1 MNLWVF
7 KYAPQSVDE
16 MVLNEDVKITLKNVI
31 QEKPNVLISGPPG
44 TGKGTFTDIF
54 LRDTGLAKSKDFLKV
69 NASDETSIENIRSN
83 VKSFATA
90 MCLGD
95 FKLVYLN
102 EADYLSPNAQ
112 AMLRQLMEDV
122 QAFTRFFL
130 LCNYP
135 NKIIDPILSRCQHIQ
150 LCAAPAADIF
160 KHCMKILKAE
170 GISCSSKEEKEYVIK
185 LVKTYY
191 PDIRRI
197 VNALQK
203 SVVDGKLH
211 IRALVTDNQLYTDIF
226 TAICKKDLDGVRIL
240 LRGNTID
247 YIELYQFLYNNID
260 KFENGAAA
268 ILTIG
273 EYMYR
278 HSLVAIPEINFM
290 TMIADLIMKR
300 AV

>member
-7 KYAPQSVDE
+7 KYAPQSVNE
-16 MVLNEDVKITLKNVI
+16 MVLNEDVKKTLEKVI
-31 QEKPNVLISGPPG
+31 KEKPNVILSGPPG

-54 LRDTGLAKSKDFLKV
+54 IKETGLSKSRDFLKV

-150 LCAAPAADIF
+150 LQAAPATDIF
-160 KHCMKILKAE
+160 KHLIKILKAE
-170 GISCSSKEEKEYVIK
+170 GIDCSTKEEKEYVIK

-191 PDIRRI
+191 PDIRRTI
-197 VNALQK
+197 NALQK
-203 SVVDGKLH
+203 SVIDGKLH
-211 IRALVTDNQLYTDIF
+211 IRALVTDNQTY
-226 TAICKKDLDGVRIL
+226 TAIFDALKKKDLDEIRIM
-240 LRGNTID
+240 LRGNAIE
-247 YIELYQFLYNNID
+247 YVELYQFLYNNLD
-260 KFENGAAA
+260 KFESAA
-268 ILTIG
+268 IAILIIG

-278 HSLVAIPEINFM
+278 NSLVAIPEINFM
-290 TMIADLIMKR
+290 CMCAELIMKK
-300 AV
+300 AI